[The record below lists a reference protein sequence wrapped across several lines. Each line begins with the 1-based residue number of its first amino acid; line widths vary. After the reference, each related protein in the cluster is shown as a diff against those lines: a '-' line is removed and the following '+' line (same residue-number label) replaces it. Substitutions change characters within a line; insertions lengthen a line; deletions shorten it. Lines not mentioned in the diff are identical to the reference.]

1 MIGRPGNPRRERP
14 GEPNRRAA
22 ILEDASVKLNFRGYS
37 AVCFLILFFS
47 PFFSLRSLCLRHV
60 HECETVF
67 SLLQR
72 TTLKKGKAS
81 LERYRRA
88 YKTVTGKRSRYF
100 IPKLFCDVKFSSG
113 VDSPRGKICL
123 VYE

>member
-1 MIGRPGNPRRERP
+1 M
-14 GEPNRRAA
+14 
-22 ILEDASVKLNFRGYS
+22 KLNFSGYS

-47 PFFSLRSLCLRHV
+47 LHSLCLSHV

-72 TTLKKGKAS
+72 TTLKKGEAS

-100 IPKLFCDVKFSSG
+100 IPKLFCDVKFSSR
-113 VDSPRGKICL
+113 VDSPGGKICL
-123 VYE
+123 VYD